1 MILYNIT
8 FNLSPAIEEDF
19 ISWMK
24 TTHIPEVL
32 ATGIFHHHVFYR
44 LVHHSEDGSV
54 NYCIQYF
61 TESMERML
69 QYERIHAPALRKK
82 RKSATKIKPLLF
94 VPCWKRFKT

>member
-8 FNLSPAIEEDF
+8 FNLSPSIEEDF

-69 QYERIHAPALRKK
+69 QYERIHAQALRAKTQE
-82 RKSATKIKPLLF
+82 RYQDQAIAFRTLLE
-94 VPCWKRFKT
+94 TI

>member
-8 FNLSPAIEEDF
+8 FNLSPSIEEDF

-44 LVHHSEDGSV
+44 LVLNSEDGSL

-61 TESMERML
+61 TESMELML
-69 QYERIHAPALRKK
+69 QYERIHAPALRAKTQE
-82 RKSATKIKPLLF
+82 RYQDQAIAFRTLLE
-94 VPCWKRFKT
+94 TI

>member
-8 FNLSPAIEEDF
+8 FNLSPSIEEDF

-24 TTHIPEVL
+24 TNHIPQVME
-32 ATGIFHHHVFYR
+32 TGIFTNHVFYR

-61 TESMERML
+61 TETMDLML
-69 QYERIHAPALRKK
+69 QYERIHAPALQ
-82 RKSATKIKPLLF
+82 AKIQERYQNQVLAFRTLLQ
-94 VPCWKRFKT
+94 TI